1 MGRVNSAGRLLAEA
15 AGVVAV
21 VWMGMALQWLGS
33 PGAFGLLT
41 LFAVLLAGWMAVT
54 RPLMASLR

>member
-21 VWMGMALQWLGS
+21 VWMGISPQWLGG

-54 RPLMASLR
+54 SPLMSPLR